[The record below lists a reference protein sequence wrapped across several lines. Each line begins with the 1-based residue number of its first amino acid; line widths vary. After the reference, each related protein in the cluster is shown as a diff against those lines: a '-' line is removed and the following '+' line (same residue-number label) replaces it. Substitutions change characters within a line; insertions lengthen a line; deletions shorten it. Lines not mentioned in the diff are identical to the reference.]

1 MEPKQIKPGGIYK
14 SCQGASHHEE
24 KIEDGLVFYRTNGK
38 GTLVSFEIEAFAS
51 LMTQEI
57 NDKRPDDLFAPD
69 RQT

>member
-14 SCQGASHHEE
+14 SCQGASLHVE